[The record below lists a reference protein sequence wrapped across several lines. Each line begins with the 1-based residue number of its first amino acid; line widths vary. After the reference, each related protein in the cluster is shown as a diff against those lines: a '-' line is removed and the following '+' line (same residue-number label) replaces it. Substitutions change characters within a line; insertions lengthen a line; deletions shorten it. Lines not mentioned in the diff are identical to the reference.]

1 MSFVDWLILNGYD
14 SSAASGP
21 KGQVLYRMYQKAMEN
36 GNKALYNNYVE
47 QYQKGDMTAI
57 DLQGALANS
66 GVQVS
71 PEQTQWIN
79 NEISQQ
85 VTNESR
91 DYNTQMRDSDLT
103 SAASQLGSLGLNPA
117 SVIQTGG
124 SGTGSSGMVADT
136 SKGNPAQERYLADF
150 NAKAAMTRTIVG
162 LIGGLGSAGIFGGSR
177 LLAQKAANVAASA
190 TANSGMKYIKKMSD
204 SQLDKQ
210 WNQLL
215 DDLDF

>member
-1 MSFVDWLILNGYD
+1 MSFIDWLILNGFDPQDANGKRRDY
-14 SSAASGP
+14 
-21 KGQVLYRMYQKAMEN
+21 LYLLYQKSMTD
-36 GNKALYNNYVE
+36 GNKALYQNYVD
-47 QYQKGDMTAI
+47 QYKKGDMTAI

-66 GVQVS
+66 GVSVS

-85 VTNESR
+85 VTNEAR
-91 DYNTQMRDSDLT
+91 DYNTQMRDTDLT
-103 SAASQLGSLGLNPA
+103 SAANQLSGLGLNPA

-136 SKGNPAQERYLADF
+136 SKGNPAQEKYLADF
-150 NAKAAMTRTIVG
+150 NSKAAMTRTIVS
-162 LIGGLGSAGIFGGSR
+162 LIGGLGAAGIYGGSR

-204 SQLDKQ
+204 SQLDKK